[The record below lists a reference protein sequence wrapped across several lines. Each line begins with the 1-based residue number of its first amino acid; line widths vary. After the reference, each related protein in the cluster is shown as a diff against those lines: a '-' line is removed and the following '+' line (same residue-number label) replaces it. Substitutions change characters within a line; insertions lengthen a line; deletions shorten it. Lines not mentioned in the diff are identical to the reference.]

1 MNISINDD
9 SKLNGFF
16 KLDPF
21 FKEWIESDTQKRY
34 NNLEGYLIKKYGH
47 GKVLAFN
54 ALLKS
59 ELKTKGVI
67 SWTH

>member
-1 MNISINDD
+1 MNISINDN

-34 NNLEGYLIKKYGH
+34 DNFESYLIKKYGH
-47 GKVLAFN
+47 DQVLAFN

-59 ELKTKGVI
+59 ELRNKGVKL
-67 SWTH
+67 

>member
-1 MNISINDD
+1 MKISINDN

-21 FKEWIESDTQKRY
+21 VKEWIESDTQKRY
-34 NNLEGYLIKKYGH
+34 DNFESYLIKKYGH
-47 GKVLAFN
+47 DQVLAFN

-59 ELKTKGVI
+59 ELKTKGGKL
-67 SWTH
+67 

>member
-1 MNISINDD
+1 MNISINDN
-9 SKLNGFF
+9 SKLNG
-16 KLDPF
+16 F

-54 ALLKS
+54 TLLKS
-59 ELKTKGVI
+59 ELKNKGVKL
-67 SWTH
+67 

>member
-1 MNISINDD
+1 MNITINDN

-21 FKEWIESDTQKRY
+21 FKEWIESTTQKRY
-34 NNLEGYLIKKYGH
+34 NNLEGYLIKKHGR

-54 ALLKS
+54 TLIKK
-59 ELKTKGVI
+59 ELELI
-67 SWTH
+67 